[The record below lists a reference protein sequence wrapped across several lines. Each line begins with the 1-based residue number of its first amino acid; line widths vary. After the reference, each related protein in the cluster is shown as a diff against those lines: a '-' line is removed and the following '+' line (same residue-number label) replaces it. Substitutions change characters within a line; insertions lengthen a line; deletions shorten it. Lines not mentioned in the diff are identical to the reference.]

1 MTNELGSVVD
11 KWFQIGVQLGVSE
24 AKLREIEADH
34 HTAQRRFSEVISFW
48 IRGNTHVPVTW
59 KSLIQVLESLFVI
72 ERGLANKLRKKCG
85 MEIIESSPSTG
96 LSFDNFYKVLFHIY
110 NHIQY
115 YCFIIF
121 SQMLM

>member
-24 AKLREIEADH
+24 SKLREIEADH

-59 KSLIQVLESLFVI
+59 KSLSQLLESSFVN
-72 ERGLANKLRKKCG
+72 ERGLANKLRDKCG
-85 MEIIESSPSTG
+85 IEVIEIPSSTG
-96 LSFDNFYKVLFHIY
+96 
-110 NHIQY
+110 
-115 YCFIIF
+115 
-121 SQMLM
+121 